1 MNKHMEAPGYRPV
14 LRGNPIFFPD
24 VQGRL
29 PVGWCQD
36 CGSEVFEPNRLL
48 CRRCVR
54 REKYEKLERKPMYP
68 LLSGT
73 GWEQMRQ

>member
-48 CRRCVR
+48 CRRCQKA
-54 REKYEKLERKPMYP
+54 EQYNPNTPERVSD
-68 LLSGT
+68 LLILPFIH
-73 GWEQMRQ
+73 